1 MVSPNVAIPVT
12 VNDPP
17 SSSDTLTPANVAV
30 LVTLRFVV
38 LVVPYTSRT

>member
-17 SSSDTLTPANVAV
+17 SSSDTLTPANVAD
-30 LVTLRFVV
+30 LVQKLKNEAKVI
-38 LVVPYTSRT
+38 